1 KLTSH
6 LAHEETDA
14 LPLLGQLLSDR
25 ELAQLRRALRGQIG
39 PAPGGGAAAGPAART
54 LPWALAHA
62 TPALR
67 TQVLGQLPAPARLL
81 YRTPPPRHCDQ
92 NPIRPPRQHPRLA
105 PPPRQGIGPW
115 CAVESSGGGITVIS
129 GTLRRL
135 PAARGRARRCIR
147 SGQRVSNW
155 VK

>member
-1 KLTSH
+1 
-6 LAHEETDA
+6 HEETDA

-81 YRTPPPRHCDQ
+81 YRTLRLPRYTRTTPPL
-92 NPIRPPRQHPRLA
+92 RPEPK
-105 PPPRQGIGPW
+105 
-115 CAVESSGGGITVIS
+115 
-129 GTLRRL
+129 
-135 PAARGRARRCIR
+135 PAARGRPRP
-147 SGQRVSNW
+147 
-155 VK
+155 